1 MESNVINLS
10 CPLQWLALGY
20 EGESGARP
28 QTFDFSAWA
37 EAYGEGVLQMLLQR
51 PGDAEPYPVLLSIEG
66 SAATWTPSA
75 TDTAAQG
82 QGQAQLVYTVDGVVV
97 KNAVF
102 RVLIGP
108 SLGAAGDPPDPFE
121 SWLTQLQGLAA
132 ETQRNAL
139 DAAGSAAQADTSADA
154 AAESAERAESAAGAA
169 EAAAGHYPA
178 IIEGV
183 WHVWDVSAGEY
194 VSTGIPARGPDGVS
208 PTVAVSAIDGGHRVT
223 ITDAAGTQIFDVL
236 DGAKG
241 DPFTYDDFTPEQLAD
256 LVQGPILDAQTA
268 AVEAVQAEAQT
279 QTAAVNAAGAQQ
291 VQAVEDKG
299 EEVLESIPQDYTA
312 LSAQV
317 NANTDALDTK
327 APAIYETVGPAAIAS
342 FDDGAD
348 GMTIKT
354 LTIDLPVMQEGSGDP
369 SPDNVRPIVGRTGAT
384 VDLSGENLI
393 DVDKDNLL
401 HGRFDTSGAV
411 TATSSPAARHT
422 PKIPIKGGITVTAF
436 FGRSYTVAVA
446 CTVFYDR
453 SGKILLTV
461 NQRNHKY
468 LAYDVPENAASVAF
482 SYFLGTY
489 TGITLVPGAVSPEEH
504 IPYDGSTIGIAFP
517 VSETVYGGTLTVNSD
532 GTGALSALPHFASY
546 AGETLVGPWV
556 SSMDSFAAGATPTTG
571 AEVVDLGGTATV
583 YPLNADQVQ
592 TILAQLKTLYGVNNV
607 WSDAGDV
614 TVEYPADTKLYID
627 AQTNATRSMIA
638 GIETDM
644 TASRAYSVGELLI
657 VGDTLYKVIAAIA
670 SGATLT
676 PGTNVTATTVV
687 EQLLLLANA

>member
-1 MESNVINLS
+1 MTSNTIDLS

-37 EAYGEGVLQMLLQR
+37 EEYGAGVLQLLLQR
-51 PGDAEPYPVLLSIEG
+51 PGDAEPYPVYLSIEG

-82 QGQAQLVYTVDGVVV
+82 KGQAQLVYTVGGVVV

-241 DPFTYDDFTPEQLAD
+241 DPFTFDDFTPEQLAD

-279 QTAAVNAAGAQQ
+279 QTAEVNAAGAQQ

-317 NANTDALDTK
+317 SANTAALDTK

-369 SPDNVRPIVGRTGAT
+369 SPDNVRPIVGRTIVQVSHSAADTTTPT
-384 VDLSGENLI
+384 V
-393 DVDKDNLL
+393 
-401 HGRFDTSGAV
+401 
-411 TATSSPAARHT
+411 
-422 PKIPIKGGITVTAF
+422 IPI
-436 FGRSYTVAVA
+436 
-446 CTVFYDR
+446 
-453 SGKILLTV
+453 
-461 NQRNHKY
+461 
-468 LAYDVPENAASVAF
+468 P
-482 SYFLGTY
+482 
-489 TGITLVPGAVSPEEH
+489 
-504 IPYDGSTIGIAFP
+504 IPSSAG
-517 VSETVYGGTLTVNSD
+517 TVYGGNLTINSD
-532 GTGALSALPHFASY
+532 GTGALTVTEVRFEFDGTEAWAAAAQGLHRFFRHKLGNVGTYKLVSDADVCSHYTRTAISSSSEGVGYALVNSSAYSGYFVYVRP
-546 AGETLVGPWV
+546 AGLTAENMTEAQFKALLADWA
-556 SSMDSFAAGATPTTG
+556 AAGTPLQITASP
-571 AEVVDLGGTATV
+571 AEPTV
-583 YPLNADQVQ
+583 YPLDAEQVQ

-627 AQTNATRSMIA
+627 EQTKATRSMIA

-676 PGTNVTATTVV
+676 PGTNVSATTVV